1 MSGCASSERKSRRFR
16 ATRRRRRRTTSRGFI
31 IVDQTQ
37 SFGPILILLVLIV
50 SFLYMHFTNGSGLT
64 RIYLAGAIVLAAI
77 LILLPS
83 LNIDLPSWF
92 QAGFGQ
98 TKIQLGLDLQGGTH
112 LLMQVKLDDAVK
124 TQLGRRADDLK
135 KELKTNK
142 IDFTDVSVDDSGNLN
157 VKLKSSADRTPFLDL
172 VQKSYTDLTAS
183 SNTDSSSIGPVYS
196 MAYKPQEL
204 QTIRSNAMDQALE
217 TIRNRIDQLGVR
229 ETTVAK
235 EGDNEILVQLPGIQD
250 PERAKELIG
259 KTAVLEFKLVDDTN
273 NVQDAIKNGAPA
285 GDEILYGTSETG
297 GKEPYLVESPVLMT
311 GDVVTAANVRPGA
324 RLEGPYVEVELDNRG
339 ADIFDAM
346 TSENVGRHL
355 AIVLDDTVYSA
366 PQIKERIPGG
376 HVQITGRF
384 SIEEAHDLA
393 IVLRSGALPAPVEI
407 EEERT
412 VGPSLGRDSIRQGEM
427 SFVIGAGAVLIFMAL
442 YYSGAGLLADFGL
455 TLNILLLI
463 CVMAA
468 LGATLTLPGIAG
480 IVLTLGMSVDA
491 NVLVNERMREE
502 LRNGKS
508 PREAVKLGYERAWSA
523 IRDSNI
529 STFAAGLI
537 LFQFGTGPVKGFA
550 VTLCV
555 GVLTGL
561 FSCVVVTRIWYD
573 YLLSTRKLVRIS
585 V

>member
-1 MSGCASSERKSRRFR
+1 
-16 ATRRRRRRTTSRGFI
+16 
-31 IVDQTQ
+31 VDQTQ
-37 SFGPILILLVLIV
+37 NFGPILLLLVLIV
-50 SFLYMHFTNGSGLT
+50 SFLYMHFTGGSGLT
-64 RIYLAGAIVLAAI
+64 RIYLAGAIVLASV

-83 LNIDLPSWF
+83 LNIDLPDWYKS
-92 QAGFGQ
+92 AMGA

-112 LLMQVKLDDAVK
+112 LLMAVKLDEAVK
-124 TQLGRRADDLK
+124 TQIRRRGDDLK
-135 KELKTNK
+135 TELKNNK
-142 IDFTDVSVDDSGNLN
+142 IDFQDVSVDADGNLI
-157 VKLKSSADRTPFLDL
+157 VKLKSSSDRSSFLDL
-172 VQKSYTDLTAS
+172 AQKSFSDLTVAS
-183 SNTDSSSIGPVYS
+183 NADSSGPGPTFS
-196 MAYKPQEL
+196 LNFKPQEM
-204 QTIRSNAMDQALE
+204 QQIRTNAMDQALE

-273 NVQDAIKNGAPA
+273 NVQDAIKNGPPP
-285 GDEILYGTSETG
+285 GDEILYGQTDQG
-297 GKEPYLVESPVLMT
+297 GREPYLVESPVLMT
-311 GDVVTAANVRPGA
+311 GDVVTDARVRPGA
-324 RLEGPYVEVELDNRG
+324 RLEGPYVAVELDNRG
-339 ADIFDAM
+339 AEIFDAM
-346 TSENVGRHL
+346 TASNVGRRL
-355 AIVLDDTVYSA
+355 AIILDNTVYSA
-366 PQIKERIPGG
+366 PVIKERIPGG

-384 SIEEAHDLA
+384 SMEEAHDLA

-412 VGPSLGRDSIRQGEM
+412 VGPSLGRDSIRQGEL
-427 SFVIGAGAVLIFMAL
+427 SFVIGAGAVLIFMAV

-455 TLNILLLI
+455 SLNILLLI

-502 LRNGKS
+502 LRAGKS
-508 PREAVKLGYERAWSA
+508 TREAVKLGYERAWSA

-561 FSCVVVTRIWYD
+561 FSCIVVTRAWYD
-573 YLLSTRKLVRIS
+573 YRISMRKLAHIS

>member
-1 MSGCASSERKSRRFR
+1 VEN
-16 ATRRRRRRTTSRGFI
+16 
-31 IVDQTQ
+31 QTQ
-37 SFGPILILLVLIV
+37 SFGPILILLVLVV

-64 RIYLAGAIVLAAI
+64 RIYIAGGIVLASI

-83 LNIDLPSWF
+83 LNVDLPDWF
-92 QAGFGQ
+92 KAGFGA

-112 LLMQVKLDDAVK
+112 LLVAVELDEAVK
-124 TQLGRRADDLK
+124 TQLRRRADDLK
-135 KELKTNK
+135 HELKANK
-142 IDFTDVSVDDSGNLN
+142 IDFTDVSVDKSGILN
-157 VKLKSSADRTPFLDL
+157 VKLKSSSDRTPFLDL
-172 VQKSYTDLTAS
+172 AQKTFPDLIVS
-183 SNTDSSSIGPVYS
+183 SGSDSTGPSYS
-196 MAYKPQEL
+196 MNYKPQEM
-204 QTIRSNAMDQALE
+204 QQIRTFAMDQALE

-259 KTAVLEFKLVDDTN
+259 KTAVLEFKLVDDTHP
-273 NVQDAIKNGAPA
+273 VQDAIKDGPPP
-285 GDEILYGTSETG
+285 GDEVLYGTAERG

-311 GDVVTAANVRPGA
+311 GDTVTDARVRPGS
-324 RLEGPYVEVELDNRG
+324 RLEGPYVSVELDARG
-339 ADIFDAM
+339 AGIFDAM
-346 TSENVGRHL
+346 TAENVNRRL
-355 AIVLDDTVYSA
+355 AIVLDSTVYSA
-366 PQIKERIPGG
+366 PVIKERIPGG

-384 SIEEAHDLA
+384 SMDEAHDLA
-393 IVLRSGALPAPVEI
+393 IVLRSGALPAPVTI

-427 SFVIGAGAVLIFMAL
+427 SFVIGAGAVLIFMAI

-455 TLNILLLI
+455 SLNILLLI

-502 LRNGKS
+502 LRSGKS
-508 PREAVKLGYERAWSA
+508 PREAVKLGYDRAWSA

-529 STFAAGLI
+529 STFVAGLI
-537 LFQFGTGPVKGFA
+537 LFQFGTGPVEGFA

-561 FSCVVVTRIWYD
+561 FSCIVVTRAWYD
-573 YLLSTRKLVRIS
+573 YRISIRKLNAIS

>member
-1 MSGCASSERKSRRFR
+1 ME
-16 ATRRRRRRTTSRGFI
+16 
-31 IVDQTQ
+31 QTQ

-83 LNIDLPSWF
+83 LNVDLPDWF
-92 QAGFGQ
+92 KAGFGA

-112 LLMQVKLDDAVK
+112 LLMAVKLDEAVK
-124 TQLGRRADDLK
+124 TQLRRRADDLK
-135 KELKTNK
+135 KELKDNK
-142 IDFTDVSVDDSGNLN
+142 IDGDVAVDDSGNLT
-157 VKLKSSADRTPFLDL
+157 VKLKSGSDRSAFLDL
-172 VQKSYTDLTAS
+172 AQKSFADLTVS
-183 SNTDSSSIGPVYS
+183 SNTDSSGPGPAYS
-196 MAYKPQEL
+196 LAYKPQEL

-259 KTAVLEFKLVDDTN
+259 KTAVLEFKLVDDTK
-273 NVQDAIKNGAPA
+273 NVQDAIKDGPPP
-285 GDEILYGTSETG
+285 GDEIVYGKSETG
-297 GKEPYLVESPVLMT
+297 GREPYLLESPVLLT
-311 GDVVTAANVRPGA
+311 GDVVTDARVRPGA
-324 RLEGPYVEVELDNRG
+324 RLEGPYVAVELDNRG
-339 ADIFDAM
+339 AGIFDAM
-346 TSENVGRHL
+346 TAENVGRRM
-355 AIVLDDTVYSA
+355 AIVLDNTVYEA
-366 PQIKERIPGG
+366 PVIKERIPGG

-384 SIEEAHDLA
+384 SMDEAHDLA

-412 VGPSLGRDSIRQGEM
+412 VGPSLGRDSIRQGEL
-427 SFVIGAGAVLIFMAL
+427 SFVIGAGAVLIFMAV

-455 TLNILLLI
+455 SLNILLLI

-561 FSCVVVTRIWYD
+561 FSCIVVTRAWYD
-573 YLLSTRKLVRIS
+573 YRISMRKLTRIS

>member
-1 MSGCASSERKSRRFR
+1 
-16 ATRRRRRRTTSRGFI
+16 
-31 IVDQTQ
+31 VDQSQ

-64 RIYLAGAIVLAAI
+64 RIYLAGAIVLAAV

-83 LNIDLPSWF
+83 LNIDLPDWF
-92 QAGFGQ
+92 KAGFGA

-112 LLMQVKLDDAVK
+112 LLMAVKLDDAVK
-124 TQLGRRADDLK
+124 TQLSRRADDIK
-135 KELKTNK
+135 RELKTDK
-142 IDFTDVSVDDSGNLN
+142 IDFQDVSVDAAGNLI
-157 VKLKSSADRTPFLDL
+157 VKLKSSAARTPFLDAMS
-172 VQKSYTDLTAS
+172 KSFTDLTV
-183 SNTDSSSIGPVYS
+183 SSSADTTSVGGEYS
-196 MAYKPQEL
+196 LAYKPQEL
-204 QTIRSNAMDQALE
+204 QQIRTNAMDQALE

-259 KTAVLEFKLVDDTN
+259 KTAVLEFKLLDDTN
-273 NVQDAIKNGAPA
+273 NVQDAIKNGAPP
-285 GDEILYGTSETG
+285 GDEILYGTAETG
-297 GKEPYLVESPVLMT
+297 SKQAYLVESPVLLT
-311 GDVVTAANVRPGA
+311 GDVVTQAMVRPGA
-324 RLEGPYVEVELDNRG
+324 RLEGPYVALELDNRG

-355 AIVLDDTVYSA
+355 AIILDNTVYEA
-366 PQIKERIPGG
+366 PVIKERIPGG

-412 VGPSLGRDSIRQGEM
+412 VGPSLGRDSIRQGEL

-455 TLNILLLI
+455 SLNILLLI

-561 FSCVVVTRIWYD
+561 FSCIVVTRAWYD
-573 YLLSTRKLVRIS
+573 YRISIRKLTRIS

>member
-1 MSGCASSERKSRRFR
+1 MEQS
-16 ATRRRRRRTTSRGFI
+16 
-31 IVDQTQ
+31 Q
-37 SFGPILILLVLIV
+37 SFGPILILMVLIV

-83 LNIDLPSWF
+83 LNVDLPDWF
-92 QAGFGQ
+92 KAGFGA

-112 LLMQVKLDDAVK
+112 LLMAVKLDEAVK
-124 TQLGRRADDLK
+124 TQLRRRGDDLK
-135 KELKTNK
+135 KELKDDK
-142 IDFTDVSVDDSGNLN
+142 IDGDVAVDASGNPT
-157 VKLKSSADRTPFLDL
+157 VKLKSSGDRSAFLDL
-172 VQKSYTDLTAS
+172 AQKSFPDLIVS
-183 SNTDSSSIGPVYS
+183 SNTDSSGPGSAYS
-196 MAYKPQEL
+196 LNFRPQEET
-204 QTIRSNAMDQALE
+204 TIRSNAMDQALE

-273 NVQDAIKNGAPA
+273 NVQDAIKNGPPA
-285 GDEILYGTSETG
+285 GDEIVYGKSETG
-297 GKEPYLVESPVLMT
+297 GKEPYLLESPVLLT
-311 GDVVTAANVRPGA
+311 GDVVTDARVRPGA
-324 RLEGPYVEVELDNRG
+324 RLEGPYVAVELDNRG
-339 ADIFDAM
+339 AGIFDAM
-346 TSENVGRHL
+346 TAENVGRRM
-355 AIVLDDTVYSA
+355 AIVLDNTVYEA
-366 PQIKERIPGG
+366 PVIKERIPGG

-384 SIEEAHDLA
+384 SMEEAHDLA
-393 IVLRSGALPAPVEI
+393 IVLKSGALPAPVEI

-455 TLNILLLI
+455 SLNILLLI

-561 FSCVVVTRIWYD
+561 FSCIVVTRAWYD
-573 YLLSTRKLVRIS
+573 YRISMRKLARIS

>member
-1 MSGCASSERKSRRFR
+1 M
-16 ATRRRRRRTTSRGFI
+16 
-31 IVDQTQ
+31 DQTQ

-83 LNIDLPSWF
+83 LNIDLPDWF
-92 QAGFGQ
+92 KAGFGS

-112 LLMQVKLDDAVK
+112 LLMAVKLDDAVK
-124 TQLGRRADDLK
+124 TQLRRRADDFK
-135 KELKTNK
+135 KELKDNK
-142 IDFTDVSVDDSGNLN
+142 IDGDVAADDSGNLT
-157 VKLKSSADRTPFLDL
+157 VKLKSSADRTAFLDL
-172 VQKSYTDLTAS
+172 AQKSFSDMTVS
-183 SNTDSSSIGPVYS
+183 SNTDSSSPGPVYS
-196 MAYKPQEL
+196 LAYKPQEL

-259 KTAVLEFKLVDDTN
+259 KTAVLEFKLVDDTK
-273 NVQDAIKNGAPA
+273 NVQDAIKDGPPA

-297 GKEPYLVESPVLMT
+297 SREPYLVESPVLMT
-311 GDVVTAANVRPGA
+311 GDVVTDARVRPGA
-324 RLEGPYVEVELDNRG
+324 RLEGPYVAVELDNRG

-346 TSENVGRHL
+346 TAENVGRRL
-355 AIVLDDTVYSA
+355 AIVLDNTVYSA
-366 PQIKERIPGG
+366 PVIKERIPGG

-384 SIEEAHDLA
+384 SMDEAHDLA

-412 VGPSLGRDSIRQGEM
+412 VGPSLGRDSIHQGEL
-427 SFVIGAGAVLIFMAL
+427 SFVIGAGAVLIFMAV

-455 TLNILLLI
+455 SLNILLLI

-508 PREAVKLGYERAWSA
+508 PREAVKLG
-523 IRDSNI
+523 
-529 STFAAGLI
+529 
-537 LFQFGTGPVKGFA
+537 
-550 VTLCV
+550 
-555 GVLTGL
+555 
-561 FSCVVVTRIWYD
+561 
-573 YLLSTRKLVRIS
+573 
-585 V
+585 

>member
-1 MSGCASSERKSRRFR
+1 MEQS
-16 ATRRRRRRTTSRGFI
+16 
-31 IVDQTQ
+31 Q

-50 SFLYMHFTNGSGLT
+50 SFLYMHFTSGSGLT
-64 RIYLAGAIVLAAI
+64 RIYIAGGIVLAAV

-83 LNIDLPSWF
+83 LNVELPDWF
-92 QAGFGQ
+92 KAGFGA

-112 LLMQVKLDDAVK
+112 LLMAVKLDEAVK
-124 TQLGRRADDLK
+124 TQLHRRADDLK
-135 KELKTNK
+135 KELKDNK
-142 IDFTDVSVDDSGNLN
+142 IDFDNISVDDSGNLI
-157 VKLKSSADRTPFLDL
+157 VKLKSSANRTPFLDL
-172 VQKSYTDLTAS
+172 AQKSFSDMIVS
-183 SNTDSSSIGPVYS
+183 SNTDSSSAGPAYS
-196 MAYKPQEL
+196 LAYKPQEL
-204 QTIRSNAMDQALE
+204 QTIRTNAMDQALE

-273 NVQDAIKNGAPA
+273 NVQDAIKNGPPP
-285 GDEILYGTSETG
+285 GDEILYGTSESG
-297 GKEPYLVESPVLMT
+297 GKQPYLVESPVLMT
-311 GDVVTAANVRPGA
+311 GDVVTDARVRPGSQ
-324 RLEGPYVEVELDNRG
+324 LNGPYVAVELDNRG
-339 ADIFDAM
+339 ANIFDAM

-355 AIVLDDTVYSA
+355 AIILDKTVYSA
-366 PQIKERIPGG
+366 PVIKERIPGG
-376 HVQITGRF
+376 HVQIEGRF
-384 SIEEAHDLA
+384 SIDEAHDLA
-393 IVLRSGALPAPVEI
+393 IVLKSGSLPAPVEI

-427 SFVIGAGAVLIFMAL
+427 SFVIGAGAVLIFMAV

-455 TLNILLLI
+455 SLNILLLM

-561 FSCVVVTRIWYD
+561 FSCIVVTRAWYD
-573 YLLSTRKLVRIS
+573 YRIQMRRLNQIS

>member
-1 MSGCASSERKSRRFR
+1 VE
-16 ATRRRRRRTTSRGFI
+16 
-31 IVDQTQ
+31 Q
-37 SFGPILILLVLIV
+37 SQGFGPILILLVLIV

-64 RIYLAGAIVLAAI
+64 RIYIAGAIVVAAV

-83 LNIDLPSWF
+83 AGIQMPDW
-92 QAGFGQ
+92 AGFGS

-112 LLMQVKLDDAVK
+112 LLMAVKLDEAVK
-124 TQLGRRADDLK
+124 TQLRRRADDLK
-135 KELKTNK
+135 KELKDNK
-142 IDFTDVSVDDSGNLN
+142 IDGDVAVDDSGNLT
-157 VKLKSSADRTPFLDL
+157 VKLKSSSDRTAFLDL
-172 VQKSYTDLTAS
+172 ADKSFTDLTVS

-259 KTAVLEFKLVDDTN
+259 KTAVLEFKLVDDTK
-273 NVQDAIKNGAPA
+273 NVQDAIKDGPPP
-285 GDEILYGTSETG
+285 GDEVLYGTSETG
-297 GKEPYLVESPVLMT
+297 GREPYLVETPVLMT
-311 GDVVTAANVRPGA
+311 GDVVTDARVRPGA
-324 RLEGPYVEVELDNRG
+324 RLEGPYVAVELDNRG

-346 TSENVGRHL
+346 TSQNVGRRL
-355 AIVLDDTVYSA
+355 AIVLDNTVYSA
-366 PQIKERIPGG
+366 PVIKERIPGG

-384 SIEEAHDLA
+384 SMDEAHDLA

-427 SFVIGAGAVLIFMAL
+427 SFVIGAGAVLIFMAM

-561 FSCVVVTRIWYD
+561 FSCIVVTRAWYD
-573 YLLSTRKLVRIS
+573 YRISMRRLTRIS

>member
-1 MSGCASSERKSRRFR
+1 
-16 ATRRRRRRTTSRGFI
+16 
-31 IVDQTQ
+31 
-37 SFGPILILLVLIV
+37 LLVLIV
-50 SFLYMHFTNGSGLT
+50 SFLYLHFTNGSGLT
-64 RIYLAGAIVLAAI
+64 RIYVAGAIVAASI

-83 LNIDLPSWF
+83 LNVDLPDWF
-92 QAGFGQ
+92 KAGFGA

-112 LLMQVKLDDAVK
+112 LLMSVQLEEAVK
-124 TQLGRRADDLK
+124 TQLRRRADDLK
-135 KELKTNK
+135 RELKANK
-142 IDFTDVSVDDSGNLN
+142 IDFDDVSVDASGNLI
-157 VKLKSSADRTPFLDL
+157 VKLKSSASRSPFLDAA
-172 VQKSYTDLTAS
+172 QKSFPDLVIAS
-183 SNTDSSSIGPVYS
+183 AGDSTGGPAYS
-196 MAYKPQEL
+196 LTYKPVEL
-204 QTIRSNAMDQALE
+204 QSIRTNAMDQTLE

-259 KTAVLEFKLVDDTN
+259 KTAVLEFKLVDDSK
-273 NVQDAIKNGAPA
+273 NVQDAIKDGAPP
-285 GDEILYGTSETG
+285 GDEVLYGTAERG
-297 GKEPYLVESPVLMT
+297 GRTPYLVETPVLMT
-311 GDVVTAANVRPGA
+311 GDVVTEARVRPGS
-324 RLEGPYVEVELDNRG
+324 RLEGPYVSVELDARG
-339 ADIFDAM
+339 AGIFDAM
-346 TSENVGRHL
+346 TAENVGRRL
-355 AIVLDDTVYSA
+355 AIVLDSTVYSA
-366 PQIKERIPGG
+366 PVIKERIPGG

-384 SIEEAHDLA
+384 SIEDAHDLA
-393 IVLRSGALPAPVEI
+393 IVLQSGALQAPVTI

-412 VGPSLGRDSIRQGEM
+412 VGPSLGRDSIRAGEM
-427 SFVIGAGAVLIFMAL
+427 SFIIGACGVLIFMAI

-455 TLNILLLI
+455 SLNILLLI

-468 LGATLTLPGIAG
+468 MGATLTLPGIAG
-480 IVLTLGMSVDA
+480 IVLTMGMSIDA

-529 STFAAGLI
+529 STFVAGLI
-537 LFQFGTGPVKGFA
+537 MFQFGTGPVKGFA

-561 FSCVVVTRIWYD
+561 FSCIVVTRAWYD
-573 YLLSTRKLVRIS
+573 YKIQTRQLAVIS